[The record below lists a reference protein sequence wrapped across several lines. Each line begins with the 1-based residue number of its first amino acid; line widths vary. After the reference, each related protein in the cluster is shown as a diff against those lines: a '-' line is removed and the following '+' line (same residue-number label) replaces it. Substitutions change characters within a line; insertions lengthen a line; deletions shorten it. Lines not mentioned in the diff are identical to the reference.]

1 MSLSASLPTYSS
13 QFDDDLNQF
22 LLLGFVSLAVAAQQR
37 VSKSISATAEMENIL
52 NHQYYV
58 ASTPLPNTGEPR
70 WWRLG
75 LRWSSIGLHIPV
87 PSNPSATIG

>member
-1 MSLSASLPTYSS
+1 MLSASLRTCSS

-22 LLLGFVSLAVAAQQR
+22 LLPGFVSLAVAARQR

-58 ASTPLPNTGEPR
+58 ALTPLPKTGEPR
-70 WWRLG
+70 LWRSWDYG
-75 LRWSSIGLHIPV
+75 GSSIRLHIPV
-87 PSNPSATIG
+87 PSNRFATIR